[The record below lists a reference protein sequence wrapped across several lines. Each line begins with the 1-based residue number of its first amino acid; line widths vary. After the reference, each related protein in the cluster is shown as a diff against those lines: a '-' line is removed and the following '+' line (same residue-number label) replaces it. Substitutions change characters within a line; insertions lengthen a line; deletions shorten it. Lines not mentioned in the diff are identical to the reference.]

1 MFYTY
6 AHIRKDTQKIFY
18 IGKGTKYRCYES
30 RSRNNYWHNIVNKYG
45 YSIEILAK
53 WKTNKEA
60 SSHEVLLISC
70 FKDMGYE
77 LANLTNGGEGCAN
90 PTEET
95 KAKIAASLTG
105 KKRSKEVCE
114 KLSKSHT
121 GKKLSKE
128 HKAKISASLI
138 GFKRSKEN
146 CEKLKA
152 RRQSEESK
160 KKISEAIKL
169 HWKTR

>member
-1 MFYTY
+1 MFLTY
-6 AHIRKDTQKIFY
+6 AHYTPQGRLFY
-18 IGKGTKYRCYES
+18 IGKGSNERRAHYFS
-30 RSRNNYWHNIVNKYG
+30 SRNNYWHNIVNKYG